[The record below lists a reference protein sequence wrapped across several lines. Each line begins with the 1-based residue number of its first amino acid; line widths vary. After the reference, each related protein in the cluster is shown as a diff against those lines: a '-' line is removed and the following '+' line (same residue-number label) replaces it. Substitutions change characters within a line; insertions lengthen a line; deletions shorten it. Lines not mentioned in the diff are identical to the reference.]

1 MRLLLKYKYDEIISK
16 FIIPTLII
24 KNQTHFETL
33 SS

>member
-16 FIIPTLII
+16 FIITLII